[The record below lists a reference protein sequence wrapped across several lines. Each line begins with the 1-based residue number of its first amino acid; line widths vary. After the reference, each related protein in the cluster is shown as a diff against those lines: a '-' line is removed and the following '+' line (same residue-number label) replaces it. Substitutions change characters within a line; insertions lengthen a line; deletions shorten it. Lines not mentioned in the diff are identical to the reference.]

1 MLISLL
7 HIPFL
12 PYIGTLSDKEKPC
25 MNVDEDVI
33 KESIGHMHK
42 TILMLTVCFPLFLD
56 DVGENIEI
64 HI

>member
-1 MLISLL
+1 
-7 HIPFL
+7 
-12 PYIGTLSDKEKPC
+12 

-56 DVGENIEI
+56 DVGENIEK
-64 HI
+64 HIYELWELEHDNNNGY